1 MNGQPALIT
10 VGRNV
15 TYIDSIESTTE
26 GVGADSRIN
35 YTVNTERILSG
46 VGMALTPVIR
56 DDDTIIMTLVPVTS
70 VLEEPIEYK
79 QVGLGE
85 VGLPIINIREMSSM
99 VKVQDGEM
107 LVIGGLISTV
117 ESTEG
122 ENLFPGLANV
132 PVLKYLTG
140 FETKVM
146 QKRELIIL
154 LRPRII

>member
-15 TYIDSIESTTE
+15 TYIDSIDSDVSSGTT
-26 GVGADSRIN
+26 VTTN

-46 VGMALTPVIR
+46 VGLSITPVIK
-56 DDDTIIMTLVPVTS
+56 DDNEIIMTLVPVTS

-79 QVGLGE
+79 VVGGGE

-99 VKVQDGEM
+99 VQVKDGEM
-107 LVIGGLISTV
+107 LVIGGLITTV
-117 ESTEG
+117 EATEG
-122 ENLFPGLANV
+122 ENLFPGLGDV
-132 PVLKYLTG
+132 PLLKYLTG
-140 FETKVM
+140 YETKTM

-154 LRPRII
+154 LRPRIL